1 MEINCYFSRFIW
13 TNPNHL
19 IVKIYFRLL
28 AFAKPLRNYIP
39 EYILYVI
46 PSILFGTLNFT
57 LLIPLF
63 DVLFNV
69 QSKVVAT
76 EMPSFAP
83 SMDYLKALFQYGYYY
98 VAGSNG
104 KVVALEVICA
114 IIALSVFLAN
124 FFRYMSQRVLT
135 RMRTWVVF
143 KIKKVLFEKL
153 SNIHLGFFH
162 HQQKGNLLSV
172 MSTDVYEIENSI
184 VSSVQVLFRD
194 PLTVIVYIALLFSM
208 SLNLTLFTILFF
220 PLASLLIAGI
230 AKKLRQSAGISQTL
244 LGRLLNVTDE
254 TISGTRIIKAFTAQK
269 FVQRKFDV
277 HNQAYRKVSKSF
289 VNRRELAG
297 PLSEFMGVLV
307 IIGVMIYGGR
317 MVLSNQSQ
325 LSASEFVTYI
335 ILYSQIIA
343 PIKNISTAVTS
354 IQRGLAAGDRVL
366 AIIDTEDQVVDKEG
380 AVELGTFSKDIE
392 FRNLVFAYNTEEVL
406 KNISF
411 TIPKG
416 NMVAIVGQSGA
427 GKSTTADLLC
437 RFYDPQG
444 GSVRIDGKDIR
455 DYTLNSLRHQMG
467 IVTQE
472 AILFND
478 TVYNNIAFGIDN
490 AREEDVVFAAKVAN
504 AHEFIVQM
512 EEGYQTNIG
521 DRGSR
526 LSGGQRQRISIARAV
541 LKNPPILIL
550 DEATSSL
557 DTESEKL
564 VQDAIQKLME
574 NRTSLVIAHRLST
587 IQHADEII
595 VLNAGQIVQRGTHQ
609 DLIAVDGIYK
619 KLCEMQS
626 FT

>member
-1 MEINCYFSRFIW
+1 MN
-13 TNPNHL
+13 
-19 IVKIYFRLL
+19 IYFRLL
-28 AFAKPLRNYIP
+28 SFAKPFRNYIP

-46 PSILFGTLNFT
+46 PSIIFGALNFT

-69 QSKVVAT
+69 GAKTTVSQLPDFTFSL
-76 EMPSFAP
+76 E
-83 SMDYLKALFQYGYYY
+83 YLKSLFQYGYFYI
-98 VAGSNG
+98 AGSHG
-104 KVVALEVICA
+104 KVAALEVICG
-114 IIALSVFLAN
+114 IIVLSVFLAN

-143 KIKKVLFEKL
+143 RLKRALFDKL
-153 SNIHLGFFH
+153 STLHMGFFH
-162 HQQKGNLLSV
+162 RQQKGNLLSV
-172 MSTDVYEIENSI
+172 VSADVHEIESSI

-194 PLTVIVYIALLFSM
+194 PLTVVVYIILLFGMSM
-208 SLNLTLFTILFF
+208 KLTLFTVVFF
-220 PLASLLIAGI
+220 PLAASLIAGI
-230 AKKLRQSAGISQTL
+230 SKKLRRSANLSQSL
-244 LGRLLNVTDE
+244 LGRLLNITDE
-254 TISGTRIIKAFTAQK
+254 TISGARIIKAFTAQA
-269 FVQRKFDV
+269 FVQAKFNV
-277 HNQAYRKVSKSF
+277 QNEEYRKVSKSM

-297 PLSEFMGVLV
+297 PLSEFLGVMV
-307 IIGVMIYGGR
+307 IVAVMIYGGR
-317 MVLSNQSQ
+317 LVLNQQSD

-343 PIKNISTAVTS
+343 PIKNISTAVTN
-354 IQRGLAAGDRVL
+354 IQRGLAAGERVL
-366 AIIDTEDQVVDKEG
+366 AIIDTENEVVDKLD
-380 AVELGTFSKDIE
+380 AVKLTTFKSQIE
-392 FRNLVFAYNTEEVL
+392 FRDTSFAYNTAEVL

-416 NMVAIVGQSGA
+416 KMVAIVGQSGA
-427 GKSTTADLLC
+427 GKSTSADLLC

-444 GSVRIDGKDIR
+444 GGVFIDGSDIR
-455 DYTLNSLRHQMG
+455 DYTLESLRKQMG

-478 TVYNNIAFGIDN
+478 TVFNNIAFGIEN
-490 AREEDVVFAAKVAN
+490 ADEKDVIFAAKVAN
-504 AHEFIVQM
+504 AHEFIIQM

-564 VQDAIQKLME
+564 VQDAIQKLMM

-595 VLNAGQIVQRGTHQ
+595 VLHAGKIVQRGTHQ
-609 DLIAVDGIYK
+609 DLIAIEGIYK
-619 KLCEMQS
+619 KLCDMQS
-626 FT
+626 FA

>member
-1 MEINCYFSRFIW
+1 MN
-13 TNPNHL
+13 
-19 IVKIYFRLL
+19 IYFRLL
-28 AFAKPLRNYIP
+28 AFAKPYRNYIP
-39 EYILYVI
+39 EYIFYVI
-46 PSILFGTLNFT
+46 PSIIFGALNFT

-69 QSKVVAT
+69 NAKAAILQLPDFTLSL
-76 EMPSFAP
+76 
-83 SMDYLKALFQYGYYY
+83 DYLKALFQYGYFY
-98 VAGSNG
+98 VAGSHG
-104 KVVALEVICA
+104 KVAALETICG
-114 IIALSVFLAN
+114 IIMLSVFLAN

-135 RMRTWVVF
+135 RMRTRVVF
-143 KIKKVLFEKL
+143 RLKKALFEKL
-153 SNIHLGFFH
+153 STLHLGFFH
-162 HQQKGNLLSV
+162 HQQKGNILSV
-172 MSTDVYEIENSI
+172 MSADVHEIENSI
-184 VSSVQVLFRD
+184 VSSVQVLFRE
-194 PLTVIVYIALLFSM
+194 PLMVIVYIFLLFSM
-208 SLNLTLFTILFF
+208 SLNLTLFTVIFF
-220 PLASLLIAGI
+220 PVAALLIAGI
-230 AKKLRQSAGISQTL
+230 AKKLRKSATISQSL

-254 TISGTRIIKAFTAQK
+254 TISGVRIIKAFTAQA
-269 FVQRKFDV
+269 FVQKKFDV
-277 HNQAYRKVSKSF
+277 HNEAYRKVSKSM

-297 PLSEFMGVLV
+297 PLSEFLGVLV
-307 IIGVMIYGGR
+307 IIAVMVYGGR
-317 MVLSNQSQ
+317 QVLNQQSE

-335 ILYSQIIA
+335 ILYSQLIA
-343 PIKNISTAVTS
+343 PIKNISTALTN
-354 IQRGLAAGDRVL
+354 IQRGLAAGDRVM
-366 AIIDTEDQVVDKEG
+366 AIIDTEDLIVDKPD
-380 AVELGTFSKDIE
+380 AQKLNAFNSRIE
-392 FRNLVFAYNTEEVL
+392 FRDTSFAYNTEEVL

-416 NMVAIVGQSGA
+416 KMVAIVGQSGA

-444 GSVRIDGKDIR
+444 GGVFIDSTDIR
-455 DYTLNSLRHQMG
+455 DYTLESLRRQMG

-478 TVYNNIAFGIDN
+478 TVFNNIAFGIEN
-490 AREEDVVFAAKVAN
+490 ARKEDVIFAAKVAN
-504 AHEFIVQM
+504 AHEFISQM

-564 VQDAIQKLME
+564 VQDAIQKLML

-595 VLNAGQIVQRGTHQ
+595 VLNAGKIVQRGSHQ
-609 DLIAVDGIYK
+609 ELISQKGIYK
-619 KLCEMQS
+619 KLCDMQS
-626 FT
+626 FA

>member
-1 MEINCYFSRFIW
+1 MN
-13 TNPNHL
+13 
-19 IVKIYFRLL
+19 IYFRLL
-28 AFAKPLRNYIP
+28 SFAKPFRNYIP

-46 PSILFGTLNFT
+46 PSIIFGALNFT

-69 QSKVVAT
+69 SAKVTVSQV
-76 EMPSFAP
+76 PSFTL
-83 SMDYLKALFQYGYYY
+83 SLDYLKSLFQYGYFYI
-98 VAGSNG
+98 AGSHG
-104 KVVALEVICA
+104 KVAALEVICG
-114 IIALSVFLAN
+114 IIMLSVFLAN

-143 KIKKVLFEKL
+143 RLKRALFDKL
-153 SNIHLGFFH
+153 STLHIGFFH

-172 MSTDVYEIENSI
+172 VSADVHEIESSI

-194 PLTVIVYIALLFSM
+194 PLTVVVYIILLFGMSM
-208 SLNLTLFTILFF
+208 KLTLFTVVFF
-220 PLASLLIAGI
+220 PLAASLIAGI
-230 AKKLRQSAGISQTL
+230 SKKLRRSANLSQSL
-244 LGRLLNVTDE
+244 LGRLLNITDE
-254 TISGTRIIKAFTAQK
+254 TITGARIIKAFTAQA
-269 FVQRKFDV
+269 FVQSKFDV
-277 HNQAYRKVSKSF
+277 QNEEYRKVSKSM

-297 PLSEFMGVLV
+297 PLSEFLGVMV
-307 IIGVMIYGGR
+307 IVAVMIYGGR
-317 MVLSNQSQ
+317 LVLNQQSD

-343 PIKNISTAVTS
+343 PIKNISTAVTN
-354 IQRGLAAGDRVL
+354 IQRGLAAGERVL
-366 AIIDTEDQVVDKEG
+366 AIIDTENEVVDKPD
-380 AVELGTFSKDIE
+380 AVKLATFKNQIE
-392 FRNLVFAYNTEEVL
+392 FRDTSFAYNTAEVL

-416 NMVAIVGQSGA
+416 KMVAIVGQSGA

-444 GSVRIDGKDIR
+444 GGVFIDGSDIR
-455 DYTLNSLRHQMG
+455 DYTLESLRKQMG

-478 TVYNNIAFGIDN
+478 TVFNNIAFGIEKAD
-490 AREEDVVFAAKVAN
+490 EKDVIFAAKVAN
-504 AHEFIVQM
+504 AHEFIVEM

-564 VQDAIQKLME
+564 VQDAIQKLML

-595 VLNAGQIVQRGTHQ
+595 VLNAGVIVQQGTHQ
-609 DLIAVDGIYK
+609 DLIAIEGIYK
-619 KLCEMQS
+619 KLCDMQS
-626 FT
+626 FA

>member
-1 MEINCYFSRFIW
+1 MN
-13 TNPNHL
+13 
-19 IVKIYFRLL
+19 IYFRLL
-28 AFAKPLRNYIP
+28 SFAKPFRNYIP

-46 PSILFGTLNFT
+46 PSIIFGALNFT

-69 QSKVVAT
+69 NAKVTISEV
-76 EMPSFAP
+76 PSFTL
-83 SMDYLKALFQYGYYY
+83 SLDYLKSLFQYGYFYI
-98 VAGSNG
+98 AGSHG
-104 KVVALEVICA
+104 KVAALEVICG
-114 IIALSVFLAN
+114 IIMLSVFLAN

-143 KIKKVLFEKL
+143 RLKRALFDKL
-153 SNIHLGFFH
+153 STLHIGFFH

-172 MSTDVYEIENSI
+172 VSADVHEIESSI

-194 PLTVIVYIALLFSM
+194 PLTVVVYIILLFGMSM
-208 SLNLTLFTILFF
+208 KLTLFTVVFF
-220 PLASLLIAGI
+220 PLAASLIAGI
-230 AKKLRQSAGISQTL
+230 SKKLRRSANLSQSL
-244 LGRLLNVTDE
+244 LGRLLNITDE
-254 TISGTRIIKAFTAQK
+254 TITGARIIKAFTAQA
-269 FVQRKFDV
+269 FVQSKFDV
-277 HNQAYRKVSKSF
+277 QNEEYRKVSKSM

-297 PLSEFMGVLV
+297 PLSEFLGVMV
-307 IIGVMIYGGR
+307 IVAVMIYGGR
-317 MVLSNQSQ
+317 LVLNQQSD

-335 ILYSQIIA
+335 ILYSQIIV
-343 PIKNISTAVTS
+343 PIKNISTAVTN
-354 IQRGLAAGDRVL
+354 IQRGLAAGERVL
-366 AIIDTEDQVVDKEG
+366 AIIDTENEVVDKPD
-380 AVELGTFSKDIE
+380 AVKLATFKNQIE
-392 FRNLVFAYNTEEVL
+392 FRDTSFAYNTAEVL

-416 NMVAIVGQSGA
+416 KMVAIVGQSGA

-444 GSVRIDGKDIR
+444 GGVFIDGSDIR
-455 DYTLNSLRHQMG
+455 DYTLESLRKQMG

-478 TVYNNIAFGIDN
+478 TVFNNIAFGIEN
-490 AREEDVVFAAKVAN
+490 ADEKDVIFAAKVAN
-504 AHEFIVQM
+504 AHEFIVEM

-564 VQDAIQKLME
+564 VQDAIQKLML

-595 VLNAGQIVQRGTHQ
+595 VLNAGVIVQQGTHQ
-609 DLIAVDGIYK
+609 DLIAIEGIYK
-619 KLCEMQS
+619 KLCDMQS
-626 FT
+626 FA

>member
-1 MEINCYFSRFIW
+1 MN
-13 TNPNHL
+13 
-19 IVKIYFRLL
+19 IYFRLL
-28 AFAKPLRNYIP
+28 SFAKPFRNYIP

-46 PSILFGTLNFT
+46 PSIIFGALNFT

-69 QSKVVAT
+69 SAKVTVSQLPDFT
-76 EMPSFAP
+76 FSLE
-83 SMDYLKALFQYGYYY
+83 YLKSLFQYGYFYI
-98 VAGSNG
+98 AGSHG
-104 KVVALEVICA
+104 KVAALEVICG
-114 IIALSVFLAN
+114 IIVLSVFLAN

-143 KIKKVLFEKL
+143 RLKRALFDKL
-153 SNIHLGFFH
+153 STLHMGFFH
-162 HQQKGNLLSV
+162 RQQKGNLLSV
-172 MSTDVYEIENSI
+172 VSADVHEIESSI

-194 PLTVIVYIALLFSM
+194 PLTVVVYIILLFGMSM
-208 SLNLTLFTILFF
+208 KLTLFTVVFF
-220 PLASLLIAGI
+220 PLAASLIAGI
-230 AKKLRQSAGISQTL
+230 SKKLRRSANLSQSL
-244 LGRLLNVTDE
+244 LGRLLNITDE
-254 TISGTRIIKAFTAQK
+254 TISGARIIKAFTAQA
-269 FVQRKFDV
+269 FVQSKFNV
-277 HNQAYRKVSKSF
+277 QNEEYRKVSKSM

-297 PLSEFMGVLV
+297 PLSEFLGVMV
-307 IIGVMIYGGR
+307 IVAVMIYGGR
-317 MVLSNQSQ
+317 LVLNQQSD

-343 PIKNISTAVTS
+343 PIKNISTAVTN
-354 IQRGLAAGDRVL
+354 IQRGLAAGERVL
-366 AIIDTEDQVVDKEG
+366 SIIDTENEVVDKPD
-380 AVELGTFSKDIE
+380 AVKLTTFKSQIE
-392 FRNLVFAYNTEEVL
+392 FRDTSFAYNTAEVL

-416 NMVAIVGQSGA
+416 KMVAIVGQSGA
-427 GKSTTADLLC
+427 GKSTSADLLC

-444 GSVRIDGKDIR
+444 GGVFIDGYDIR
-455 DYTLNSLRHQMG
+455 DYTLESLRKQMG

-478 TVYNNIAFGIDN
+478 TVFNNIAFGIEN
-490 AREEDVVFAAKVAN
+490 ADEKDVIFAAKVAN
-504 AHEFIVQM
+504 AHEFIIQM
-512 EEGYQTNIG
+512 EDGYQTNIG

-564 VQDAIQKLME
+564 VQDAIQKLMM

-595 VLNAGQIVQRGTHQ
+595 VLHAGAIVQRGTHQ
-609 DLIAVDGIYK
+609 ELIAIEGIYK
-619 KLCEMQS
+619 KLCDMQS
-626 FT
+626 FA

>member
-1 MEINCYFSRFIW
+1 MN
-13 TNPNHL
+13 
-19 IVKIYFRLL
+19 IYFRLL
-28 AFAKPLRNYIP
+28 AFAKPYRNYIP
-39 EYILYVI
+39 EYIFYVI
-46 PSILFGTLNFT
+46 PSIIFGALNFT

-69 QSKVVAT
+69 NAKAAILQLPDFTLSL
-76 EMPSFAP
+76 
-83 SMDYLKALFQYGYYY
+83 DYLKALFQYGYFY
-98 VAGSNG
+98 VAGSHG
-104 KVVALEVICA
+104 KVAALETICG
-114 IIALSVFLAN
+114 IIMLSVFLAN

-135 RMRTWVVF
+135 RMRTRVVF
-143 KIKKVLFEKL
+143 RLKKALFEKL
-153 SNIHLGFFH
+153 STLHLGFFH
-162 HQQKGNLLSV
+162 HQQKGNILSV
-172 MSTDVYEIENSI
+172 MSADVHEIENSI
-184 VSSVQVLFRD
+184 VSSVQVLFRE
-194 PLTVIVYIALLFSM
+194 PLMVIVYIFLLFSM
-208 SLNLTLFTILFF
+208 SLNLTLFTVIFF
-220 PLASLLIAGI
+220 PVAALLIAGI
-230 AKKLRQSAGISQTL
+230 AKKLRKSATISQSL

-254 TISGTRIIKAFTAQK
+254 TISGVRIIKAFTAQA
-269 FVQRKFDV
+269 FVQKKFDV
-277 HNQAYRKVSKSF
+277 HNEAYRKVSKSM

-297 PLSEFMGVLV
+297 PLSEFLGVLV
-307 IIGVMIYGGR
+307 IIAVMVYGGR
-317 MVLSNQSQ
+317 LVLNQQSE

-335 ILYSQIIA
+335 ILYSQLIA
-343 PIKNISTAVTS
+343 PIKNISTALTN
-354 IQRGLAAGDRVL
+354 IQRGLAAGDRVM
-366 AIIDTEDQVVDKEG
+366 AIIDTEDLIVDKPD
-380 AVELGTFSKDIE
+380 AQKLNAFNSRIE
-392 FRNLVFAYNTEEVL
+392 FRDTSFAYNTEEVL

-416 NMVAIVGQSGA
+416 KMVAIVGQSGA

-444 GSVRIDGKDIR
+444 GGVFIDSIDIR
-455 DYTLNSLRHQMG
+455 DYTLESLRRQMG

-478 TVYNNIAFGIDN
+478 TVFNNIAFGIEN
-490 AREEDVVFAAKVAN
+490 ARKEDVIFAAKVAN
-504 AHEFIVQM
+504 AHEFISQM

-564 VQDAIQKLME
+564 VQDAIQKLML

-595 VLNAGQIVQRGTHQ
+595 VLNAGKIVQRGSHQ
-609 DLIAVDGIYK
+609 ELISQKGIYK
-619 KLCEMQS
+619 KLCDMQS
-626 FT
+626 FA

>member
-1 MEINCYFSRFIW
+1 M
-13 TNPNHL
+13 
-19 IVKIYFRLL
+19 
-28 AFAKPLRNYIP
+28 
-39 EYILYVI
+39 YVI
-46 PSILFGTLNFT
+46 PSIIFGALNFT

-69 QSKVVAT
+69 SAKVTVSQV
-76 EMPSFAP
+76 PSFTL
-83 SMDYLKALFQYGYYY
+83 SLDYLKSLFQYGYFYI
-98 VAGSNG
+98 AGSHG
-104 KVVALEVICA
+104 KVAALEVICG
-114 IIALSVFLAN
+114 IIMLSVFLAN

-143 KIKKVLFEKL
+143 RLKRALFDKL
-153 SNIHLGFFH
+153 STLHIGFFH

-172 MSTDVYEIENSI
+172 VSADVHEIESSI

-194 PLTVIVYIALLFSM
+194 PLTVVVYIILLFGMSM
-208 SLNLTLFTILFF
+208 KLTLFTVVFF
-220 PLASLLIAGI
+220 PLAASLIAGI
-230 AKKLRQSAGISQTL
+230 SKKLRRSANLSQSL
-244 LGRLLNVTDE
+244 LGRLLNITDE
-254 TISGTRIIKAFTAQK
+254 TITGARIIKAFTAQA
-269 FVQRKFDV
+269 FVQSKFDV
-277 HNQAYRKVSKSF
+277 QNEEYRKVSKSM

-297 PLSEFMGVLV
+297 PLSEFLGVMV
-307 IIGVMIYGGR
+307 IVAVMIYGGR
-317 MVLSNQSQ
+317 LVLNQQSD

-335 ILYSQIIA
+335 ILYSQIIV
-343 PIKNISTAVTS
+343 PIKNISTAVTN
-354 IQRGLAAGDRVL
+354 IQRGLAAGERVL
-366 AIIDTEDQVVDKEG
+366 AIIDTENEVVDKPD
-380 AVELGTFSKDIE
+380 AVKLATFKNQIE
-392 FRNLVFAYNTEEVL
+392 FRDTSFAYNTAEVL

-416 NMVAIVGQSGA
+416 KMVAIVGQSGA

-444 GSVRIDGKDIR
+444 GGVFIDGSDIR
-455 DYTLNSLRHQMG
+455 DYTLESLRKQMG

-478 TVYNNIAFGIDN
+478 TVFNNIAFGIEN
-490 AREEDVVFAAKVAN
+490 ADEKDVIFAAKVAN
-504 AHEFIVQM
+504 AHEFIAQM
-512 EEGYQTNIG
+512 EDGYQTNIG

-564 VQDAIQKLME
+564 VQDAIQKLML

-595 VLNAGQIVQRGTHQ
+595 VLNAGVIVQQGTHQ
-609 DLIAVDGIYK
+609 DLIAIEGIYK
-619 KLCEMQS
+619 KLCDMQS
-626 FT
+626 FA

>member
-1 MEINCYFSRFIW
+1 MN
-13 TNPNHL
+13 
-19 IVKIYFRLL
+19 IYFRLL
-28 AFAKPLRNYIP
+28 SFAKPFRNYIP

-46 PSILFGTLNFT
+46 PSIIFGALNFT

-69 QSKVVAT
+69 SAKVTVSQV
-76 EMPSFAP
+76 PSFTL
-83 SMDYLKALFQYGYYY
+83 SLDYLKSLFQYGYFYI
-98 VAGSNG
+98 AGSHG
-104 KVVALEVICA
+104 KVAALEVICG
-114 IIALSVFLAN
+114 IIMLSVFLAN

-143 KIKKVLFEKL
+143 RLKRALFDKL
-153 SNIHLGFFH
+153 STLHIGFFH

-172 MSTDVYEIENSI
+172 VSADVHEIESSI

-194 PLTVIVYIALLFSM
+194 PLTVVVYIILLFGMSM
-208 SLNLTLFTILFF
+208 KLTLFTVVFF
-220 PLASLLIAGI
+220 PLAASLIAGI
-230 AKKLRQSAGISQTL
+230 SKKLRRSANLSQSL
-244 LGRLLNVTDE
+244 LGRLLNITDE
-254 TISGTRIIKAFTAQK
+254 TITGARIIKAFTAQA
-269 FVQRKFDV
+269 FVQSKFDV
-277 HNQAYRKVSKSF
+277 QNEEYRKVSKSM

-297 PLSEFMGVLV
+297 PLSEFLGVMV
-307 IIGVMIYGGR
+307 IVAVMIYGGR
-317 MVLSNQSQ
+317 LVLNQQSD

-343 PIKNISTAVTS
+343 PIKNISTAVTN
-354 IQRGLAAGDRVL
+354 IQRGLAAGERVL
-366 AIIDTEDQVVDKEG
+366 AIIDTENEVVDKPD
-380 AVELGTFSKDIE
+380 AVKLATFKNQIE
-392 FRNLVFAYNTEEVL
+392 FRDTSFAYNTAEVL

-416 NMVAIVGQSGA
+416 KMVAIVGQSGA

-444 GSVRIDGKDIR
+444 GGVFIDGSDIR
-455 DYTLNSLRHQMG
+455 DYTLESLRKQMG

-478 TVYNNIAFGIDN
+478 TVFNNIAFGIEN
-490 AREEDVVFAAKVAN
+490 ADEKDVIFAAKVAN
-504 AHEFIVQM
+504 AHEFIAQM
-512 EEGYQTNIG
+512 EDGYQTNIG

-564 VQDAIQKLME
+564 VQDAIQKLML

-595 VLNAGQIVQRGTHQ
+595 VLNAGVIVQQGTHQ
-609 DLIAVDGIYK
+609 DLIAIEGIYK
-619 KLCEMQS
+619 KLCDMQS
-626 FT
+626 FA

>member
-1 MEINCYFSRFIW
+1 MN
-13 TNPNHL
+13 
-19 IVKIYFRLL
+19 IYFRLL
-28 AFAKPLRNYIP
+28 SFAKPFRNYIP

-46 PSILFGTLNFT
+46 PSIIFGALNFT

-69 QSKVVAT
+69 SAKVTVSQLPDFT
-76 EMPSFAP
+76 FSLE
-83 SMDYLKALFQYGYYY
+83 YLKSLFQYGYFYI
-98 VAGSNG
+98 AGSHG
-104 KVVALEVICA
+104 KVAALEVICG
-114 IIALSVFLAN
+114 IIVLSVFLAN

-143 KIKKVLFEKL
+143 RLKRALFDKL
-153 SNIHLGFFH
+153 STLHMGFFH
-162 HQQKGNLLSV
+162 RQQKGNLLSV
-172 MSTDVYEIENSI
+172 VSADVHEIESSI

-194 PLTVIVYIALLFSM
+194 PLTVVVYIILLFGMSM
-208 SLNLTLFTILFF
+208 KLTLFTVVFF
-220 PLASLLIAGI
+220 PLAASLIAGI
-230 AKKLRQSAGISQTL
+230 SKKLRRSANLSQSL
-244 LGRLLNVTDE
+244 LGRLLNITDE
-254 TISGTRIIKAFTAQK
+254 TISGARIIKAFTAQA
-269 FVQRKFDV
+269 FVQSKFNV
-277 HNQAYRKVSKSF
+277 QNEEYRKVSKSM

-297 PLSEFMGVLV
+297 PLSEFLGVMV
-307 IIGVMIYGGR
+307 IVAVMIYGGR
-317 MVLSNQSQ
+317 LVLNQQSD

-343 PIKNISTAVTS
+343 PIKNISTAVTN
-354 IQRGLAAGDRVL
+354 IQRGLAAGERVL
-366 AIIDTEDQVVDKEG
+366 AIIDTENEVVDKPE
-380 AVELGTFSKDIE
+380 AVKLTTFKSQIE
-392 FRNLVFAYNTEEVL
+392 FRNTSFAYNTAEVL

-416 NMVAIVGQSGA
+416 KMVAIVGQSGA
-427 GKSTTADLLC
+427 GKSTSADLLC
-437 RFYDPQG
+437 RFYDPQSG
-444 GSVRIDGKDIR
+444 GVFIDGSDIR
-455 DYTLNSLRHQMG
+455 DYTLESLRKQMG

-478 TVYNNIAFGIDN
+478 TVFNNIAFGIEN
-490 AREEDVVFAAKVAN
+490 ADEKDVIFAAKVAN
-504 AHEFIVQM
+504 AHEFIIQM

-564 VQDAIQKLME
+564 VQDAIQKLMM

-595 VLNAGQIVQRGTHQ
+595 VLHAGKIVQRGTHQ
-609 DLIAVDGIYK
+609 DLIAIEGIYK
-619 KLCEMQS
+619 KLCDMQS
-626 FT
+626 FA

>member
-1 MEINCYFSRFIW
+1 M
-13 TNPNHL
+13 
-19 IVKIYFRLL
+19 KIYFRLL
-28 AFAKPLRNYIP
+28 AFAKPFRNYIP

-46 PSILFGTLNFT
+46 PSILFGALNFT

-69 QSKVVAT
+69 NAKVSVSQLPEFAFSLDYVK
-76 EMPSFAP
+76 SF
-83 SMDYLKALFQYGYYY
+83 FQYYYFY
-98 VAGSNG
+98 IAGSHG
-104 KVVALEVICA
+104 KLAALEVICVI
-114 IIALSVFLAN
+114 IIASVFLAN

-143 KIKKVLFEKL
+143 RLKKALFGKL
-153 SNIHLGFFH
+153 STLHMGFFH
-162 HQQKGNLLSV
+162 HQQKGNILSV
-172 MSTDVYEIENSI
+172 MSTDVHEIENSI

-194 PLTVIVYIALLFSM
+194 PLTVIVYIVLLFSM
-208 SLNLTLFTILFF
+208 SMNLTLFTVVFF
-220 PLASLLIAGI
+220 PVASMLIAGI
-230 AKKLRQSAGISQTL
+230 AKKLRKSATISQSL

-254 TISGTRIIKAFTAQK
+254 TITGARIIKAFTAQS
-269 FVQRKFDV
+269 FVQDKFQV
-277 HNQAYRKVSKSF
+277 HNEAYRKVSKSM

-297 PLSEFMGVLV
+297 PLSEFLGVLV
-307 IIGVMIYGGR
+307 IIAVMIYGGR
-317 MVLSNQSQ
+317 LVLNQQSD

-335 ILYSQIIA
+335 ILYSQLIA
-343 PIKNISTAVTS
+343 PIKNISTAITN

-366 AIIDTEDQVVDKEG
+366 AIIDTENQVVDK
-380 AVELGTFSKDIE
+380 ADAQQLVTFNSKIE
-392 FRNLVFAYNTEEVL
+392 FHNISFAYKTEEVL
-406 KNISF
+406 KDISF
-411 TIPKG
+411 SIPKG
-416 NMVAIVGQSGA
+416 KMVAIVGQSGA

-444 GSVRIDGKDIR
+444 GGVFIDGSDIR
-455 DYTLNSLRHQMG
+455 DYTLESLRKHMG

-478 TVYNNIAFGIDN
+478 TVFNNIAFGIEN
-490 AREEDVVFAAKVAN
+490 AAEEDVIFAAKVAN
-504 AHEFIVQM
+504 AHEFITQM
-512 EEGYQTNIG
+512 EDGYQTNIG

-564 VQDAIQKLME
+564 VQDAIQKLML

-595 VLNAGQIVQRGTHQ
+595 VLNAGQIVQRGHHQ
-609 DLIAVDGIYK
+609 ELIVVEGIYK

-626 FT
+626 FA